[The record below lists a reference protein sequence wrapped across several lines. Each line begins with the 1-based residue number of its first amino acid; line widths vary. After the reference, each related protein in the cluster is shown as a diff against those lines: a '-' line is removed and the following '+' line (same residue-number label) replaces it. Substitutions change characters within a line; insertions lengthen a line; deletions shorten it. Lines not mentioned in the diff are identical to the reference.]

1 MQEPKYA
8 KNLAKGDL
16 CLFTGY
22 LNRLHPGV
30 FRSTG
35 SGTLQFYRITE
46 RTAEKLEKGEKPSID
61 YIGGECIGERV
72 VKIDVSQLPA
82 EEQSIY
88 NRIKEYD
95 LHSKKVFLQSIS
107 EEHKLLYDKY
117 RIYMNGLNRSTEQ
130 KEVNKEKAKDKL
142 E

>member
-46 RTAEKLEKGEKPSID
+46 WTAYDLEKGEKPPID
-61 YIGGECIGERV
+61 YIGGMYIDERV
-72 VKIDVSQLPA
+72 AKIDVSQLPA

-88 NRIKEYD
+88 NRIKQAIC
-95 LHSKKVFLQSIS
+95 K
-107 EEHKLLYDKY
+107 
-117 RIYMNGLNRSTEQ
+117 
-130 KEVNKEKAKDKL
+130 
-142 E
+142 

>member
-88 NRIKEYD
+88 NRIKQAIC
-95 LHSKKVFLQSIS
+95 K
-107 EEHKLLYDKY
+107 
-117 RIYMNGLNRSTEQ
+117 
-130 KEVNKEKAKDKL
+130 
-142 E
+142 